1 MADLRNAY
9 EELVARYKE
18 YSCLGSVV
26 GLLHWD
32 MQAMMPP
39 KGVKRRTEQLTLLSG
54 MMHKKLTSDR
64 IGELLDMLKAGH
76 NTLSEEKRAN
86 VREMDRDY
94 KKATKIPLELVE
106 KMAREQAMGHEVWVK
121 AREAADF
128 GIFAPNL
135 ERMVKLAAEQ
145 AEYLGYG
152 GTSGRKD
159 RHAAGRAD

>member
-1 MADLRNAY
+1 MLTKSWWQDTRSTR
-9 EELVARYKE
+9 VWGRWW
-18 YSCLGSVV
+18 

-39 KGVKRRTEQLTLLSG
+39 KGVERRTEQLTLLSG

-76 NTLSEEKRAN
+76 NTLSEEERAN

-106 KMAREQAMGHEVWVK
+106 EMAREQAMGHEVWVK

-152 GTSGRKD
+152 GRQRGEKTAR
-159 RHAAGRAD
+159 RWTR